1 LLRNVRVANWRR
13 MAIGCRHSTGLS
25 PPRSMRKF
33 APGSANRGNPS
44 MISTHMKTKSM
55 MATPGKRIRLKDFDP
70 AFKGGY
76 ASHAHAQ
83 SKLKANVQRLAKYQ
97 DLLYSSHTYALLLV
111 LQAMDAAGK
120 DGTIKHVMSGVNPQG
135 CQVFSFK
142 RPSERER
149 SNIGIFNRSLYEE
162 VLVVRVHPDLL
173 KQEHLP
179 GFTGPSK
186 KFWQHRFESIND
198 VERHLV
204 RNGTAILKFFLHVS
218 KAEQEKRFLE
228 RLNDPG
234 KNWKFSEADLHER
247 LRWDDYMAAYE
258 DMINHT
264 STEHA
269 PWYIIPADHK
279 WFTHLTVS
287 NIVVDTLKKMDLKYP
302 TPTNAQRAQ
311 IALARKALQR
321 GK

>member
-1 LLRNVRVANWRR
+1 MN
-13 MAIGCRHSTGLS
+13 TE
-25 PPRSMRKF
+25 
-33 APGSANRGNPS
+33 
-44 MISTHMKTKSM
+44 SM
-55 MATPGKRIRLKDFDP
+55 MALPGKRIRLKDFDP

-76 ASHAHAQ
+76 RSHAHAR
-83 SKLKANVQRLAKYQ
+83 SKLKSNVQRLAEYQ
-97 DLLYSSHTYALLLV
+97 DLLYSSHTYSLLLI

-120 DGTIKHVMSGVNPQG
+120 DGTIKHVMSGVNPEG

-142 RPSERER
+142 TPSEHELSHDFMWRTYRELPER
-149 SNIGIFNRSLYEE
+149 GQIGIFNRSYYEE

-173 KQEHLP
+173 KHEHLP
-179 GFTGPSK
+179 GFTAPSK
-186 KFWQHRFESIND
+186 KFWRHRFESIND

-204 RNGTAILKFFLHVS
+204 RNGTVILKFFLHLS
-218 KAEQEKRFLE
+218 RQEQEKRFLE
-228 RLNDPG
+228 RLDDPS

-258 DMINHT
+258 EMINHT
-264 STEHA
+264 STRHA

-287 NIVVDTLKKMDLKYP
+287 DIVVQTLKDMRLKYP
-302 TPTNAQRAQ
+302 KVNDTQRAQ
-311 IALARKALQR
+311 LALAREALQS

>member
-1 LLRNVRVANWRR
+1 
-13 MAIGCRHSTGLS
+13 
-25 PPRSMRKF
+25 
-33 APGSANRGNPS
+33 
-44 MISTHMKTKSM
+44 MKTKSM

-83 SKLKANVQRLAKYQ
+83 SKLKANVERLAKYQ

-120 DGTIKHVMSGVNPQG
+120 DGTIKHVMSGVNPEG
-135 CQVFSFK
+135 CEVFSFK
-142 RPSERER
+142 TPSEHELSHDFLWRTYRELPQR
-149 SNIGIFNRSLYEE
+149 GHIGIFNRSYYEE

-173 KQEHLP
+173 KAEHLP
-179 GFTGPSK
+179 GFSRPSK
-186 KFWQHRFESIND
+186 KFWQQRFESIND

-204 RNGTAILKFFLHVS
+204 RNGTQILKFFLHVS
-218 KAEQEKRFLE
+218 KEEQEKRFLE
-228 RLNDPG
+228 RLNDSA

-247 LRWDDYMAAYE
+247 LCWDDYMAAYE

-279 WFTHLTVS
+279 WFTHLAVS
-287 NIVVDTLKKMDLKYP
+287 DIVVDTLKKMELRYP
-302 TPTNAQRAQ
+302 TPSNTQRAQ
-311 IALARKALQR
+311 IALAKEALRR

>member
-1 LLRNVRVANWRR
+1 
-13 MAIGCRHSTGLS
+13 
-25 PPRSMRKF
+25 
-33 APGSANRGNPS
+33 
-44 MISTHMKTKSM
+44 
-55 MATPGKRIRLKDFDP
+55 
-70 AFKGGY
+70 
-76 ASHAHAQ
+76 
-83 SKLKANVQRLAKYQ
+83 
-97 DLLYSSHTYALLLV
+97 
-111 LQAMDAAGK
+111 MDAAGK

-142 RPSERER
+142 TPSERELSHDFLWR
-149 SNIGIFNRSLYEE
+149 TYCDLPERGNIGIFNRSLYEE

-173 KQEHLP
+173 NGEHLP
-179 GFTGPSK
+179 GFTAPSK

-264 STEHA
+264 STADA

-311 IALARKALQR
+311 IALAKEALQR

>member
-1 LLRNVRVANWRR
+1 
-13 MAIGCRHSTGLS
+13 
-25 PPRSMRKF
+25 
-33 APGSANRGNPS
+33 
-44 MISTHMKTKSM
+44 
-55 MATPGKRIRLKDFDP
+55 
-70 AFKGGY
+70 
-76 ASHAHAQ
+76 
-83 SKLKANVQRLAKYQ
+83 
-97 DLLYSSHTYALLLV
+97 
-111 LQAMDAAGK
+111 
-120 DGTIKHVMSGVNPQG
+120 MSGVNPEG
-135 CQVFSFK
+135 CEVFSFK
-142 RPSERER
+142 TPSEHELSHDFLWRTYRESPER
-149 SNIGIFNRSLYEE
+149 GRIGIFNRSHYEE
-162 VLVVRVHPDLL
+162 LLVVRVHPDLL

-204 RNGTAILKFFLHVS
+204 RNGTVILKFFLHVS

-234 KNWKFSEADLHER
+234 KNWKFSEGDLHER

-287 NIVVDTLKKMDLKYP
+287 DIVVDTLKKMDLKYP
-302 TPTNAQRAQ
+302 TPTDAQRAQ
-311 IALARKALQR
+311 LELAREALQR